1 MAVGQALRA
10 GGWLNGR
17 ASGRTRVVWLAAAI
31 ATAGAATPLV
41 IMLDGVLFQDEVYK
55 LWTWPAIPAVWLVC
69 LSGAALSL
77 HRRTLGPLLLA
88 AGASGGAWAF
98 EGEHGLITF
107 GAVWLI
113 AIGLYLSQLGVLRD
127 SD

>member
-10 GGWLNGR
+10 GGWLHGR

-41 IMLDGVLFQDEVYK
+41 IMMDGVLLQGEVYK

-69 LSGAALSL
+69 LSGAALSP

-88 AGASGGAWAF
+88 AGAAGGAWAF
-98 EGEHGLITF
+98 EAEHGVITF

-113 AIGLYLSQLGVLRD
+113 AIGLYLSQRGVLLD